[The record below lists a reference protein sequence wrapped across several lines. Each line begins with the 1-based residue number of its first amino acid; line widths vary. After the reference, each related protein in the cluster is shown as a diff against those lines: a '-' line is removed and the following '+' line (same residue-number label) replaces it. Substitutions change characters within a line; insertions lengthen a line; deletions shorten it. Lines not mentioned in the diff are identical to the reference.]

1 MSVIFAD
8 DLGAVRI
15 NEVSARRELTV
26 KDFGKIG
33 LHFRLNTRIVDLDFS
48 Y

>member
-1 MSVIFAD
+1 MSVIFAG

-15 NEVSARRELTV
+15 NEVSARRQLTV

-33 LHFRLNTRIVDLDFS
+33 LHFRLDTRIVDLDFS

>member
-1 MSVIFAD
+1 MSVIFAE
-8 DLGAVRI
+8 DLVAVRI

-33 LHFRLNTRIVDLDFS
+33 LYLRLDTRIVDLDFS

>member
-1 MSVIFAD
+1 MSAIFAE

-33 LHFRLNTRIVDLDFS
+33 LQFRPDARIVDLDFS
-48 Y
+48 H

>member
-1 MSVIFAD
+1 MSAIFAE

-15 NEVSARRELTV
+15 NKVSARRELTV

-33 LHFRLNTRIVDLDFS
+33 SQFRPDTRIVDLDFS
-48 Y
+48 H